1 MFSQRQIAAAGL
13 MGVYAGCVAL
23 TVNLFRLPYR
33 RGAFVGVLF
42 AATMHLLVVLLY
54 ISIALLIGSA
64 VGDTLLAAPFTR
76 LSILAA
82 CLVCQVLSGIGTTIM
97 GRYFYAPRSS
107 RDPFERQKLYEHLKS
122 LDTGKTSVLHD
133 VVTVMAKTP
142 APPDRRFSSL
152 WVVFWGLLSAIAHAY
167 WYIILFR
174 ASIDALFYGVPTNAA
189 WWLSIVGYFSIG
201 LVVLIVANLASIFWL
216 NRDC

>member
-13 MGVYAGCVAL
+13 MGVYAGCAAL

-64 VGDTLLAAPFTR
+64 LDDALLSAPSTR
-76 LSILAA
+76 LAIVAV
-82 CLVCQVLSGIGTTIM
+82 CLVCQVMSGIGTTIM
-97 GRYFYAPRSS
+97 GRYFYAPRRR
-107 RDPFERQKLYEHLKS
+107 RDPFERQKLYEHLNS
-122 LDTGKTSVLHD
+122 RDTGKTSVLHD
-133 VVTVMAKTP
+133 VVTIMSQTP
-142 APPDRRFSSL
+142 APPDRRFSSF
-152 WVVFWGLLSAIAHAY
+152 WVILWGLMSVAAHAY
-167 WYIILFR
+167 WYLILFG
-174 ASIDALFYGVPTNAA
+174 ASIDALFYGVPTDAA
-189 WWLSIVGYFSIG
+189 WWLSIAGYFAIG
-201 LVVLIVANLASIFWL
+201 LFILILANLASIFWL